1 MKSMAGI
8 AVISLGLI
16 LIIVGIFI
24 LVSKNNSQTEI
35 LANPLPEKQES
46 KLIRSEKVKPGS
58 EITNKDIV
66 DKPSE
71 KQQENQ
77 KQTAGIKQSVLQKKE
92 VASNPT
98 DESKRKGDDFEKFVV
113 KKFNQKY
120 FTLKEWTS
128 DKFIDGVYAE
138 NTLGPDLVYQ
148 FSLGDI
154 SEGLAI
160 ECKWRRKLYDNFDVV
175 TTQQIKNYRKFE
187 NEKNIPVF
195 LVIGL
200 GGEPSSPEQFYIIPL
215 NRVNSTNLN
224 RSFLSEFQQ
233 EINSNFY
240 YDYKA
245 KSLTS
250 KSKDIAKQPV

>member
-46 KLIRSEKVKPGS
+46 KLIGSEKVKPGS

-98 DESKRKGDDFEKFVV
+98 NESKRKGDDFEKFVV
-113 KKFNQKY
+113 KKFNKKY

-148 FSLGDI
+148 FSLGNI
-154 SEGLAI
+154 SEGLAV
-160 ECKWRRKLYDNFDVV
+160 ECKWRNKLYDNLNIV
-175 TTQQIKNYRKFE
+175 TAQQLKNYRNFGQ
-187 NEKNIPVF
+187 EKNIPVF
-195 LVIGL
+195 IIL
-200 GGEPSSPEQFYIIPL
+200 GVGGKPSAPEQLYIIPL
-215 NRVNSTNLN
+215 NKINSAELN
-224 RSFLSEFQQ
+224 KSFLNEFQQ
-233 EINSNFY
+233 EINRNIFY
-240 YDYKA
+240 DPKA
-245 KSLTS
+245 RSLTS
-250 KSKDIAKQPV
+250 KSIFIVKQPV